1 MRYPL
6 MIGILVVAIVP
17 AYAEVVTIP
26 GQPSALPSTAYP
38 PSNAAPA
45 PGGLQGATVAQASNG
60 QFGNGNAQMAAPNP
74 SSPESLPVPRKH
86 RL

>member
-6 MIGILVVAIVP
+6 MIGVLVVAIVP
-17 AYAEVVTIP
+17 AYAEVAAIP
-26 GQPSALPSTAYP
+26 SQPGALPSAAYP

-45 PGGLQGATVAQASNG
+45 PAGLRGATVAQAGN
-60 QFGNGNAQMAAPNP
+60 GNGNAQMAAPNP